1 MTATLATDVQTS
13 RASRPVV
20 RRAQRWLV
28 RLGPGAST
36 ASAMAVLSAMA
47 LAWSV
52 APLVQP
58 VTPVVRFE
66 PMGVQVVSHPDS
78 ERIDAVLARRGPG
91 LGLRLR
97 QQLAVA
103 ISEEARAAN
112 FDPLLILAI
121 IDVESEF
128 RETAVSNMNA
138 RGLMQIQPVTLQY
151 VAEREGIKLTAREIE
166 ADPALRVRLGIR
178 YLKYL
183 ASRFGNDLDVALM
196 AYNAGPTRVQLAARQ
211 RGELEQFRNY
221 VRAVRREYAVLKRE
235 HGEAGDWAFAARES
249 ASRPQQ

>member
-1 MTATLATDVQTS
+1 MTATLATDVGTS
-13 RASRPVV
+13 RASKPAV
-20 RRAQRWLV
+20 RHALRWLV
-28 RLGPGAST
+28 RLSPRAST
-36 ASAMAVLSAMA
+36 ASVVAVLSAMA
-47 LAWSV
+47 LAWAV

-58 VTPVVRFE
+58 VTPVIRFE
-66 PMGVQVVSHPDS
+66 PMGVQVVSRPDS

-97 QQLAVA
+97 EQLAVA
-103 ISEEARAAN
+103 ISEEAQAAG

-121 IDVESEF
+121 VDVESEF

-151 VAEREGIKLTAREIE
+151 VAEREGIKLTPREIE

-183 ASRFGNDLDVALM
+183 ASRFGNDLDLALM

-235 HGEAGDWAFAARES
+235 HGESGDWAFAARES
-249 ASRPQQ
+249 TSGTRQ

>member
-1 MTATLATDVQTS
+1 MSATLATDVGGT
-13 RASRPVV
+13 RAAKPVV
-20 RRAQRWLV
+20 RRALRWLV
-28 RLGPGAST
+28 RLSPRAST
-36 ASAMAVLSAMA
+36 ASIAAVLSAMA
-47 LAWSV
+47 LVGAL
-52 APLVQP
+52 APVVQP
-58 VTPVVRFE
+58 VEPVVRFE
-66 PMGVQVVSHPDS
+66 SVGVQIVNHPDS
-78 ERIDAVLARRGPG
+78 DRIDAVLARRGPG

-103 ISEEARAAN
+103 IAEESRAAN

-121 IDVESEF
+121 VDVESEF
-128 RETAVSNMNA
+128 RESAVSNMGA

-151 VAEREGIKLTAREIE
+151 VAQREGIKLTQKEIE

-183 ASRFGNDLDVALM
+183 SSRFGNDLDLALM

-211 RGELEQFRNY
+211 RDLEQFRNY

-235 HGEAGDWAFAARES
+235 HGEAGDWAFAARE
-249 ASRPQQ
+249 AVGTQQ